1 MVGLESRAELHAV
14 EAEELDCFSGLKL
27 KHVKSAVAEAL
38 SLIGRNGLFDQ
49 YSRHDI
55 SHIDQMLR
63 MTEWLI
69 PEKTWELL
77 MPADSLLQVLSIYL
91 HDLGMLITAREY
103 ENRENSGWREYA
115 AELFGGERGAD
126 YRAKVEA
133 LSSDAAELFL
143 YQEYVRAHHGE
154 RVRAWISGSQSSRLG
169 EAEEAAELIAELLEP
184 LPILFREDLG
194 LVCESHHKTD
204 LGDISSYPI
213 SRPYGPPEEAAANV
227 QYAAFILRTADLLHV
242 TSDRTPSVL
251 FRLIA
256 PEDPLSQE
264 EWAKQAAVAAVRS
277 KPALDSEGNVDI
289 DAPRDTIEIVAQFT
303 DEEGFFGLSAYLTY
317 VAGEL
322 QQTHEWA
329 EEAQRRHGS
338 VFSFPW
344 RHVDESQI
352 LTKGFLPDSFEFTL
366 DTKRVLDLLTGH
378 TLYNNTSVVLRELV
392 QNSIDA
398 IRAQGLEEPNLA
410 GCVQVEW
417 DSAERMLR
425 IADNGTGM
433 SQSVIERHLLRVG
446 SSRYQDPEFQR
457 EHPEFSPISRFGIGV
472 LSTFMVADAVSVETV
487 HPEEET
493 GRQLNLRSVHG
504 RYLVRLFE
512 KGDAAHAALGDHGT
526 QVTLHLRPSADIGDI
541 EEVLR
546 EWVVVPGCEVRLRVD
561 DGEPVAIGSPSIGEA
576 LTARVEAD
584 GIAVSNETAEP
595 EDRQVRVIEVREG
608 GLALA
613 FAAQWSTHFQEWS
626 LLTPRARED
635 EALGALGIAVEGIRV
650 ERSTPGYQNLPF
662 LAMANA
668 SGPRAPR
675 TDVSRSGLE
684 QTPER
689 LELLNAIYLQ
699 YAKFIAEEVENLKGR
714 GFSLNWRAQEASY
727 LSRPLTAKPPE
738 DQRRLNAAIATIP
751 SVVVDDGKERKLLTA
766 DAVEAM
772 PVFWTVESNFFRSAE
787 SLLREMPSTVSVRAL
802 IDSLGIAGF
811 RLPEWP
817 LVSISSA
824 TRSPERML
832 SPREVARI
840 AVDHRQRRVDLAWE
854 TAADSPRWTSLV
866 DSRIRARASQRNH
879 AYIPGREGG
888 AIEIGH
894 PERIEIDCK
903 DSLGAV
909 KAHDIFFLLPE
920 TPMAEY
926 LLRVVDRSAEVE
938 ANLEAEARMLLSA
951 LVHGVMEPQSPLER
965 GVVVSYVERMATQS
979 VKHQKEAL
987 DVIDA
992 EEFAD
997 AASAS
1002 DLRVFDPWSWDR
1014 NAIDE

>member
-1 MVGLESRAELHAV
+1 LHAV

-27 KHVKSAVAEAL
+27 KNVKSAVAEAL

-49 YSRHDI
+49 YTRHDI

-63 MTEWLI
+63 MMEWLI
-69 PEKTWELL
+69 PEDTRELL
-77 MPADSLLQVLSIYL
+77 TPTDSLLQVLSIYL
-91 HDLGMLITAREY
+91 HDLGMLITTREY
-103 ENRENSGWREYA
+103 ESRESTDWREYV

-133 LSSDAAELFL
+133 LPTEAAERFL
-143 YQEYVRAHHGE
+143 YQEFVRAHHGE
-154 RVRAWISGSQSSRLG
+154 RVRAWISGSRSNRLG
-169 EAEEAAELIAELLEP
+169 EAEEAAELIAELLRP
-184 LPILFREDLG
+184 LPTLFREDLG
-194 LVCESHHKTD
+194 LVCESHHKTNLSD
-204 LGDISSYPI
+204 VSIYPI
-213 SRPYGPPEEAAANV
+213 SRPYGPSEEAAANV
-227 QYAAFILRTADLLHV
+227 QYAAFILRTADLLHI

-264 EWAKQAAVAAVRS
+264 EWAKQAAVTAVRS

-289 DAPRDTIEIVAQFT
+289 DAPRDTIEVVAQFT

-317 VAGEL
+317 VADQL
-322 QQTHEWA
+322 QQTHEWSQ
-329 EEAQRRHGS
+329 EAQRRHGS
-338 VFSFPW
+338 VFTFPW

-352 LTKGFLPDSFEFTL
+352 LTKDFLPDNFEFSL

-398 IRAQGLEEPNLA
+398 IRAQRLEEPDLT
-410 GCVQVEW
+410 GLVRVEW
-417 DSAERMLR
+417 NSADQLLR
-425 IADNGTGM
+425 ISDNGTGM
-433 SQSVIERHLLRVG
+433 SQTVIERHLLKVG

-472 LSTFMVADAVSVETV
+472 LSTFMVSDAVSIETV
-487 HPEEET
+487 HPEDET

-512 KGDAAHAALGDHGT
+512 KGDSSHADLGDHGT
-526 QVTLHLRPSADIGDI
+526 RVTLRLRPSADIGDI
-541 EEVLR
+541 AEVLR
-546 EWVVVPGCEVRLRVD
+546 EWILVPGCAVQLQVD
-561 DGEPVAIGSPSIGEA
+561 EEEPLAIGFPFVSEA

-584 GIAVSNETAEP
+584 GIAVSKKTAEP
-595 EDRQVRVIEVREG
+595 EDREVRVIEVHES

-626 LLTPRARED
+626 LLSPEKRD
-635 EALGALGIAVEGIRV
+635 EGLSEPLGIAVEGIRV
-650 ERSTPGYQNLPF
+650 EQSTPGFRDQPF

-668 SGPRAPR
+668 TGLKAPR

-689 LELLNAIYLQ
+689 LELLKVIYMQ

-727 LSRPLTAKPPE
+727 LSLPLTKSPPL
-738 DQRRLNAAIATIP
+738 DQRRLNEAIATIP
-751 SVVVDDGKERKLLTA
+751 SVVVDDGKERKLLTTN
-766 DAVEAM
+766 AVEAM

-802 IDSLGIAGF
+802 IDSLGTGGF

-817 LVSISSA
+817 LVSIASVI
-824 TRSPERML
+824 RSPEGML
-832 SPREVARI
+832 APREVAQI

-854 TAADSPRWTSLV
+854 AVAGSPRWTRLV
-866 DSRIRARASQRNH
+866 DARIRARASHRGQLYLPDRVS
-879 AYIPGREGG
+879 GT
-888 AIEIGH
+888 IEIGH
-894 PERIEIDCK
+894 PERIKIICSEPFT
-903 DSLGAV
+903 GV
-909 KAHDIFFLLPE
+909 KARNILFLLPG
-920 TPMAEY
+920 TPIAEQ
-926 LLRVVDRSAEVE
+926 LLRVVDRCTGIE
-938 ANLEAEARMLLSA
+938 ATLGAEARIVLSTVVQGMVDA
-951 LVHGVMEPQSPLER
+951 RSPLER
-965 GVVVSYVERMATQS
+965 NAVINYTKRVATQS
-979 VKHQKEAL
+979 TNQPD
-987 DVIDA
+987 DVLNVINVQ
-992 EEFAD
+992 EFAD

-1002 DLRVFDPWSWDR
+1002 DLRVFDPWSWNRKKADGE
-1014 NAIDE
+1014 A